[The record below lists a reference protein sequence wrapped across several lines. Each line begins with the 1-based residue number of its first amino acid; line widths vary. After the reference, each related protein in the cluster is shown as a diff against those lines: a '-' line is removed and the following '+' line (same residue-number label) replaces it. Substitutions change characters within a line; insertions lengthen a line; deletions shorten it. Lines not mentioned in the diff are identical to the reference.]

1 MYANVDR
8 KNQGIYGICVYICI
22 HLYTSAYIRNMTKRR
37 KLESSVSYRLTEEQW
52 MQIAEEAGDGVSV
65 NDWCR
70 DAALEKLKNLR
81 EAAEKSTPA
90 ETGNGTGRGI
100 DERALLEEMARIG
113 YLIEHGFGIQLS
125 ANRVTDEEWI
135 RRKKESK
142 SVAVRLVEMMLER
155 RSSGAGI
162 G

>member
-8 KNQGIYGICVYICI
+8 KNQGIYGIWVYICI

-52 MQIAEEAGDGVSV
+52 TQIAEEAGDGVSV

-90 ETGNGTGRGI
+90 ETGNGTGRGV

-142 SVAVRLVEMMLER
+142 SVAARLVEMMLER